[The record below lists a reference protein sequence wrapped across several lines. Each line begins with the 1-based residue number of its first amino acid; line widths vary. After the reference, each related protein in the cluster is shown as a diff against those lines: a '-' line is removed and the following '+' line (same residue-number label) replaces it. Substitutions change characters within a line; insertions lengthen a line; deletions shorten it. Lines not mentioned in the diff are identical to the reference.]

1 MSFQKDLERGSGE
14 VLRLEL
20 SEFKGRKLFNIR
32 IWYQDKESGEYRPTA
47 KGVTI
52 KPEQF
57 QQFKEAIL
65 EAEAEINQALESEA

>member
-1 MSFQKDLERGSGE
+1 MSFQRDLERGSGE
-14 VLRLEL
+14 ILRLEL

-52 KPEQF
+52 RPDQF
-57 QQFKEAIL
+57 AAFKQAIL
-65 EAEAEINQALESEA
+65 EAEPEINQAVQEG

>member
-1 MSFQKDLERGSGE
+1 MSYQKDLDRGSGE

-52 KPEQF
+52 RPDQF
-57 QQFKEAIL
+57 EEFKKAIL
-65 EAEAEINQALESEA
+65 EAEPLVQAALQE